1 MEPLEL
7 LDKTRDAL
15 TVQRVFGEP
24 YDKDGVTIV
33 PVAKIS
39 GGGGGGGGGAPGE
52 GTGSGAGF
60 GMSAAPAGVYVL
72 KNDKVSWQP
81 AVDVNRV
88 ILGGQLVALVALLVL
103 RSLIRARARARR
115 L

>member
-24 YDKDGVTIV
+24 HDKGGVTIV

-39 GGGGGGGGGAPGE
+39 GGGGGGSGAKPGE
-52 GTGSGAGF
+52 GGVPAPGSG
-60 GMSAAPAGVYVL
+60 
-72 KNDKVSWQP
+72 
-81 AVDVNRV
+81 
-88 ILGGQLVALVALLVL
+88 
-103 RSLIRARARARR
+103 
-115 L
+115 